1 MRLGLLGDIHGNHR
15 ALGVVLAAAT
25 SFGVEKLLITGDL
38 VGYYFEPLE
47 VLKLLEPWSKYLVR
61 GNHEEMLSVARS
73 NPSFL
78 TKVNAR
84 YGSGLQMAIEQLS
97 GLQLDELC
105 ALPHTTEIKIE
116 KHKILLCHGSPWST
130 EEYIYPDA
138 DENLLKRCSETG
150 FDVIVHGHTHYP
162 AKHVVGKTLLVNPG
176 SVGQPRNRQ
185 PGAHWAIFDTTTG
198 DLEFRCEYY
207 NADQLIQDCA
217 QKNPELPYLAELLVR
232 T

>member
-1 MRLGLLGDIHGNHR
+1 MLGDIHGN
-15 ALGVVLAAAT
+15 ALALRNVLQEAVKQQ
-25 SFGVEKLLITGDL
+25 VETLLITGDL

-61 GNHEEMLSVARS
+61 GNHEDMLSVARS

-84 YGSGLQMAIEQLS
+84 YGSGLHAAIEQLS

-105 ALPHTTEIKIE
+105 ALPHPTEIEIE
-116 KHKILLCHGSPWST
+116 KYKILLCHGSPWST

-138 DENLLKRCSETG
+138 DKNLLKRCSDTG

-185 PGAHWAIFDTTTG
+185 PGAHWAIFDAETG
-198 DLEFRCEYY
+198 DLQFRCEGY
-207 NADQLIQDCA
+207 DPTQIIKECA
-217 QKNPELPYLAELLVR
+217 QKNPELPYLAEMLIR

>member
-1 MRLGLLGDIHGNHR
+1 LLGDIHGN
-15 ALGVVLAAAT
+15 ALALRNVLLAAEKQQ
-25 SFGVEKLLITGDL
+25 VEALLITGDL
-38 VGYYFEPLE
+38 VGYYFRPLE
-47 VLKLLEPWSKYLVR
+47 VLKLLEPWSRRAVR
-61 GNHEEMLSVARS
+61 GNHEDMLSVARS

-84 YGSGLQMAIEQLS
+84 YGSGLHAAIEQLS

-105 ALPHTTEIKIE
+105 ALPHPTKIE
-116 KHKILLCHGSPWST
+116 IEKYKILLCHGSPWST

-138 DENLLKRCSETG
+138 DKNLLKRCSDTG

-162 AKHVVGKTLLVNPG
+162 AKHVVGKTLIVNPG

-185 PGAHWAIFDTTTG
+185 PGAHWAIFDAKTG
-198 DLEFRCEYY
+198 EVQFRCEVY
-207 NADQLIQDCA
+207 DPTQIMKECA
-217 QKNPELPYLAELLVR
+217 AKNPELPYLAEFLKR

>member
-1 MRLGLLGDIHGNHR
+1 MLGDIHGN
-15 ALGVVLAAAT
+15 ALALRSVLLAAEKQQ
-25 SFGVEKLLITGDL
+25 VEALLITGDL
-38 VGYYFEPLE
+38 VGYYFRPLE

-61 GNHEEMLSVARS
+61 GNHEDMLSVARS

-84 YGSGLQMAIEQLS
+84 YGSGLHAAIEQLS

-105 ALPHTTEIKIE
+105 ALPHPTEIEIE
-116 KHKILLCHGSPWST
+116 KYKILLCHGSPWST
-130 EEYIYPDA
+130 EEYIYPDS
-138 DENLLKRCSETG
+138 DKNLLKRCSNTG

-176 SVGQPRNRQ
+176 TVGQPRNRQ

-198 DLEFRCEYY
+198 DLEFRCEPYS
-207 NADQLIQDCA
+207 AAQLIKECA
-217 QKNPELPYLAELLVR
+217 QKNPELPYLAEMLIR

>member
-1 MRLGLLGDIHGNHR
+1 
-15 ALGVVLAAAT
+15 
-25 SFGVEKLLITGDL
+25 
-38 VGYYFEPLE
+38 
-47 VLKLLEPWSKYLVR
+47 
-61 GNHEEMLSVARS
+61 MLSVARS

-84 YGSGLQMAIEQLS
+84 YGSGLHAAIEQLS

-105 ALPHTTEIKIE
+105 ALPHPTKIE
-116 KHKILLCHGSPWST
+116 IEKYKILLCHGSPWST

-138 DENLLKRCSETG
+138 DKNLLKRCSNTG

-162 AKHVVGKTLLVNPG
+162 AKHVVGKTLIVNPG

-185 PGAHWAIFDTTTG
+185 PGAHWAIFDAKTG
-198 DLEFRCEYY
+198 EVQFRCEFY
-207 NADQLIQDCA
+207 DPTQIMKECA
-217 QKNPELPYLAELLVR
+217 EKNPELPYLAEVLKR

>member
-1 MRLGLLGDIHGNHR
+1 MRLGLIGDIHGNQG

-25 SFGVEKLLITGDL
+25 ACGVEKLLITGDL

-61 GNHEEMLSVARS
+61 GNHEDMLSVARS

-84 YGSGLQMAIEQLS
+84 YGSGLQLAIEQLS

-105 ALPHTTEIKIE
+105 ALPHPTELEIG
-116 KHKILLCHGSPWST
+116 KHRILLCHGSPWST
-130 EEYIYPDA
+130 DEYIYPDA
-138 DENLLKRCSETG
+138 DKNLLKRCSDTG

-162 AKHVVGKTLLVNPG
+162 AKLVVGKTLLVNPG

-185 PGAHWAIFDTTTG
+185 PGAHWAIFDAKTG
-198 DLEFRCEYY
+198 QLQFRCESY
-207 NADQLIQDCA
+207 DPTQIMKECA
-217 QKNPELPYLAELLVR
+217 QKNPELPYLAEMLIR

>member
-1 MRLGLLGDIHGNHR
+1 MLGDIHGN
-15 ALGVVLAAAT
+15 ALALRNVLQQAVKQQ
-25 SFGVEKLLITGDL
+25 VETLLITGDI
-38 VGYYFEPLE
+38 VGYYFDPLE
-47 VLKLLEPWSKYLVR
+47 VLKLLEPWPKHAVR
-61 GNHEEMLSVARS
+61 GNHEDMLSVARS

-84 YGSGLQMAIEQLS
+84 YGSGLQLAIEQLS

-105 ALPHTTEIKIE
+105 ALPHPTEIEIGKYR
-116 KHKILLCHGSPWST
+116 ILLCHGSPWST
-130 EEYIYPDA
+130 DEYIYPDA
-138 DENLLKRCSETG
+138 DKNLLKRCSNTG

-185 PGAHWAIFDTTTG
+185 PGAHWAIFDAKTG
-198 DLEFRCEYY
+198 NVQFRCEVY
-207 NADQLIQDCA
+207 DPTQIMKECA
-217 QKNPELPYLAELLVR
+217 EKNPELPYLAEMLIR

>member
-1 MRLGLLGDIHGNHR
+1 MLGDIHGNAQ
-15 ALGVVLAAAT
+15 ALKNVLVAAEKHQ
-25 SFGVEKLLITGDL
+25 VEALLITGDL
-38 VGYYFEPLE
+38 VGYYFRPLE

-61 GNHEEMLSVARS
+61 GNHEDMLSAARS

-84 YGSGLQMAIEQLS
+84 YGSGLHAAIEQLS

-105 ALPHTTEIKIE
+105 ALPHPTKIE
-116 KHKILLCHGSPWST
+116 IEKYKILLCHGSPWST
-130 EEYIYPDA
+130 DEYIYPDA
-138 DENLLKRCSETG
+138 DKNLLKRCSNTG

-185 PGAHWAIFDTTTG
+185 PGAHWAIFDAETG
-198 DLEFRCEYY
+198 DLQFRCEGY
-207 NADQLIQDCA
+207 DPTQIIKECA
-217 QKNPELPYLAELLVR
+217 QKNPELPYLAEMLIR

>member
-1 MRLGLLGDIHGNHR
+1 LLGDIHGNAQ
-15 ALGVVLAAAT
+15 ALKNVLVAAEKHQ
-25 SFGVEKLLITGDL
+25 VEALLITGDL
-38 VGYYFEPLE
+38 VGYYFRPLE

-61 GNHEEMLSVARS
+61 GNHEDMLSAARS

-84 YGSGLQMAIEQLS
+84 YGSGLHAAIEQLS

-105 ALPHTTEIKIE
+105 ALPHPTKIE
-116 KHKILLCHGSPWST
+116 IEKYKILLCHGSPWST
-130 EEYIYPDA
+130 DEYIYPDA
-138 DENLLKRCSETG
+138 DKNLLKKCSNTG

-185 PGAHWAIFDTTTG
+185 PGAHWAIFDAETG
-198 DLEFRCEYY
+198 DLQFRCEGY
-207 NADQLIQDCA
+207 DPTQIIKECA
-217 QKNPELPYLAELLVR
+217 QKNPELPYLAEMLIR

>member
-1 MRLGLLGDIHGNHR
+1 MLGDIHGN
-15 ALGVVLAAAT
+15 ALALRNVLLAAEKQQ
-25 SFGVEKLLITGDL
+25 VEALLITGDL
-38 VGYYFEPLE
+38 VGYYFRPLE
-47 VLKLLEPWSKYLVR
+47 VLKLLEPWSRCAVR
-61 GNHEEMLSVARS
+61 GNHEDMLSVARS

-84 YGSGLQMAIEQLS
+84 YGSGLHAAIEQLS

-105 ALPHTTEIKIE
+105 ALPHPTEIEIE
-116 KHKILLCHGSPWST
+116 KYKILLCHGSPWST

-138 DENLLKRCSETG
+138 DKNLLKRCSDTG

-162 AKHVVGKTLLVNPG
+162 AKHVIGKTLLVNPG

-185 PGAHWAIFDTTTG
+185 PGAHWAIFDAKTG
-198 DLEFRCEYY
+198 ELQFRCEGY
-207 NADQLIQDCA
+207 DPTQIMEECA
-217 QKNPELPYLAELLVR
+217 QKNPELPYLAEMLIR

>member
-1 MRLGLLGDIHGNHR
+1 MLGDIHGNAQ
-15 ALGVVLAAAT
+15 ALKNVLVAA
-25 SFGVEKLLITGDL
+25 GKQQVEALLISGDL
-38 VGYYFEPLE
+38 VGYYFRPLE

-61 GNHEEMLSVARS
+61 GNHEDMLSVARS

-84 YGSGLQMAIEQLS
+84 YGSGLHAAIEQLS

-105 ALPHTTEIKIE
+105 ALPHPTKIE
-116 KHKILLCHGSPWST
+116 IEKYKILLCHGSPWST
-130 EEYIYPDA
+130 EEYIYPDS
-138 DENLLKRCSETG
+138 DKNLLKRCSNTG

-185 PGAHWAIFDTTTG
+185 PGAHWAIFDAKTG
-198 DLEFRCEYY
+198 NVQFRCEVY
-207 NADQLIQDCA
+207 DPTQIMKECA
-217 QKNPELPYLAELLVR
+217 EKNPELPYLAEMLIR

>member
-1 MRLGLLGDIHGNHR
+1 MLGDIHGN
-15 ALGVVLAAAT
+15 ALALRNVLLAAEKQQ
-25 SFGVEKLLITGDL
+25 VEALLITGDL

-47 VLKLLEPWSKYLVR
+47 MLKLLEPWSKYLVR
-61 GNHEEMLSVARS
+61 GNHEDMLSVARS

-84 YGSGLQMAIEQLS
+84 YGLGLHAAIEQLS

-105 ALPHTTEIKIE
+105 ALPHPTEIEIE
-116 KHKILLCHGSPWST
+116 KYKILLCHGSPWST

-138 DENLLKRCSETG
+138 DTNLLKRCSDTG

-185 PGAHWAIFDTTTG
+185 PGAHWAIFDAKTG
-198 DLEFRCEYY
+198 EVQFRCEGY
-207 NADQLIQDCA
+207 DPTQIMKECG
-217 QKNPELPYLAELLVR
+217 QKNPELPYLAEMLIR

>member
-1 MRLGLLGDIHGNHR
+1 MLGDIHGN
-15 ALGVVLAAAT
+15 ALALRNVLLAAEKQQ
-25 SFGVEKLLITGDL
+25 VEALLITGDL
-38 VGYYFEPLE
+38 VGYYFSPLE

-61 GNHEEMLSVARS
+61 GNHEDMLSVARS

-97 GLQLDELC
+97 GVQLDELC
-105 ALPHTTEIKIE
+105 ALPHHVEIEIE
-116 KHKILLCHGSPWST
+116 KYKVLLCHGSPWST
-130 EEYIYPDA
+130 KEYIYPDA
-138 DENLLKRCSETG
+138 DKKLLKRCSDTG

-185 PGAHWAIFDTTTG
+185 SGAHWAIFDAKTG
-198 DLEFRCEYY
+198 EVQFRCEAY
-207 NADQLIQDCA
+207 DPTQIMKECA
-217 QKNPELPYLAELLVR
+217 QKNPELPYLAEMLIR

>member
-1 MRLGLLGDIHGNHR
+1 LLGDIHGN
-15 ALGVVLAAAT
+15 ALALRNVLLAAEKQQ
-25 SFGVEKLLITGDL
+25 VEALLITGDL

-47 VLKLLEPWSKYLVR
+47 MLKLLEPWSKYLVR
-61 GNHEEMLSVARS
+61 GNHEDMLSVARS

-84 YGSGLQMAIEQLS
+84 YGLGLHAAIEQLS

-105 ALPHTTEIKIE
+105 ALPHPTEIEIE
-116 KHKILLCHGSPWST
+116 KYKILLCHGSPWST

-138 DENLLKRCSETG
+138 DTNLLKRCSDTG

-185 PGAHWAIFDTTTG
+185 PGAHWAIFDAKTG
-198 DLEFRCEYY
+198 EVQFRCEGY
-207 NADQLIQDCA
+207 DPTQIMEECG
-217 QKNPELPYLAELLVR
+217 QKNPELPYLAEMLIR

>member
-1 MRLGLLGDIHGNHR
+1 LLGDIHGNAQ
-15 ALGVVLAAAT
+15 ALKNVLVAAEKHQ
-25 SFGVEKLLITGDL
+25 VEALLITGDL
-38 VGYYFEPLE
+38 VGYYFRPLE

-61 GNHEEMLSVARS
+61 GNHEDMLSAARS

-84 YGSGLQMAIEQLS
+84 YGSGLHAAIEQLS

-105 ALPHTTEIKIE
+105 ALPHPTKIE
-116 KHKILLCHGSPWST
+116 IEKYKILLCHGSPWST
-130 EEYIYPDA
+130 DEYIYPDA
-138 DENLLKRCSETG
+138 DKNLLKRCSNTG

-185 PGAHWAIFDTTTG
+185 PGAHWAIFDAETG
-198 DLEFRCEYY
+198 DLQFRCEGY
-207 NADQLIQDCA
+207 DPTQIIKECA
-217 QKNPELPYLAELLVR
+217 QKNPELPYLAEMLIR

>member
-1 MRLGLLGDIHGNHR
+1 MLGDIHGN
-15 ALGVVLAAAT
+15 ALALRNVLLAAEKQQ
-25 SFGVEKLLITGDL
+25 VEALLITGDL

-47 VLKLLEPWSKYLVR
+47 MLKLLEPWSKYLVR
-61 GNHEEMLSVARS
+61 GNHEDMLSVARS

-84 YGSGLQMAIEQLS
+84 YGLGLHAAIEQLS

-105 ALPHTTEIKIE
+105 ALPHPTEIEIE
-116 KHKILLCHGSPWST
+116 KYKILLCHGSPWST

-138 DENLLKRCSETG
+138 DTNLLKRCSDTG

-185 PGAHWAIFDTTTG
+185 PGAHWAIFDAKTG
-198 DLEFRCEYY
+198 EVQFRCEGY
-207 NADQLIQDCA
+207 DPTQIMEECG
-217 QKNPELPYLAELLVR
+217 QKNPELPYLAEMLIR

>member
-1 MRLGLLGDIHGNHR
+1 MLGDIHGNAQ
-15 ALGVVLAAAT
+15 ALRNVLVAAEKQQ
-25 SFGVEKLLITGDL
+25 VEALLITGDL

-47 VLKLLEPWSKYLVR
+47 VLKLLKPWAKYLVR
-61 GNHEEMLSVARS
+61 GNHEDMLSVARS

-78 TKVNAR
+78 TKVKAR
-84 YGSGLQMAIEQLS
+84 YGLGLHAAIEQLS
-97 GLQLDELC
+97 GPQLDELC
-105 ALPHTTEIKIE
+105 ALPHPAKIE
-116 KHKILLCHGSPWST
+116 IEKYKILLCHGSPWST

-138 DENLLKRCSETG
+138 DKNLLKRCSDTG

-185 PGAHWAIFDTTTG
+185 PGAHWAIFDAKTG
-198 DLEFRCEYY
+198 ELQFRCEGY
-207 NADQLIQDCA
+207 DPTQIMKECA
-217 QKNPELPYLAELLVR
+217 QKNPELPYLAEMLIR

>member
-1 MRLGLLGDIHGNHR
+1 
-15 ALGVVLAAAT
+15 
-25 SFGVEKLLITGDL
+25 VEKLLISGDL

-61 GNHEEMLSVARS
+61 GNHEDMLSVARS

-97 GLQLDELC
+97 GVQLDELC
-105 ALPHTTEIKIE
+105 ALPHPVEIEIDKY
-116 KHKILLCHGSPWST
+116 KILLCHGSPWST

-138 DENLLKRCSETG
+138 DKKLLKRCSDTG

-185 PGAHWAIFDTTTG
+185 PGAHWAIFDAKIG
-198 DLEFRCEYY
+198 EVQFRCEVY
-207 NADQLIQDCA
+207 DPTQIMKECA
-217 QKNPELPYLAELLVR
+217 EKNPELPYLAEMLIR